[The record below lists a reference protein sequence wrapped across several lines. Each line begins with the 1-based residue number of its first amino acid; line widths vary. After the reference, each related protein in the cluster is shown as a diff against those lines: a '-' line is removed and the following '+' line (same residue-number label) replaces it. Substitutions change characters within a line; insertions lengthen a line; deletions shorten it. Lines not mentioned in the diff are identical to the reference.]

1 MPKKHHQGFIPLIG
15 LITTAFLAVA
25 VFIGT
30 AIVSNKNTNLDL
42 RGLANTQRADGQC
55 LGPGESCT
63 SGKSYF
69 DNICTPTDERCG
81 TKTVTTN
88 PTTPTKIADG
98 QCLGP
103 GESCSSGKSYTDN
116 SCTPTD
122 ERCGVKQEVETV
134 LVDNGDCAPNNTTT
148 KQYKC
153 QNDKGYA
160 DTTCG
165 GRNYRCGTKTSSKA
179 DGQCLG
185 PGESCSSGK
194 SYTDNSCTP
203 TDERCGV
210 KQEVETVL
218 VDNGDCAP
226 NNTTTKQYKCQND
239 KGYADTTCG
248 GRNYRCGTKTSSKA
262 DGQCLGPGE
271 SCSSGKSYT
280 DNSCTP
286 TDERCGDKP
295 VITTVSV
302 ANGACLGLA
311 TGIQYVCQSG
321 IGYGDS
327 TCGGRNY
334 RCGDRPS
341 SSSTVSITQASGS
354 VEERICAYN
363 GQSYMI
369 AITSG
374 STTTYTNESCDPQ
387 TTALAVDYTGTCGPG
402 QGYWE
407 YLTGIN
413 PACAPESSKTPPGP
427 IETFLMNTAP
437 EDPTLLLASLYAH
450 QTLLG
455 FGKATTT
462 LSQISTAGYI
472 YGTNALATAA
482 QSIPAWAATLLE
494 LVGGVGGSYATLTQA
509 HTCAQ
514 NPSAAG
520 CDLFF
525 VGAQLGWLDDIP
537 QFGQSLLNRGNRLVT
552 NQLDNLA
559 GSSLFNIKPID
570 SLDTASALNSM
581 QETTTFYKGIQN
593 FDPELGGILPGGLS
607 STANTTVKYGAYET
621 GTGVAYQDLR
631 AALDHALAGQ
641 TGSSAYGSWTPNLST
656 AQKYAGNQGVVVST
670 QRSQGEF
677 MNLSKILSDLPEFG
691 GSFTNPNFYNTWEE
705 LVNTEIKYS
714 MVNEGVDLLTAK
726 KNVLETLYKNARTI
740 IEKSQE
746 VLIPGVVTNFSI
758 VQP

>member
-203 TDERCGV
+203 TDERCGDKPV
-210 KQEVETVL
+210 ITTVS
-218 VDNGDCAP
+218 VANGACLGLA
-226 NNTTTKQYKCQND
+226 TGIQYVCQSGI
-239 KGYADTTCG
+239 GYGDSTCG

-271 SCSSGKSYT
+271 SCTSGKSYT

-334 RCGDRPS
+334 RCG
-341 SSSTVSITQASGS
+341 TKT
-354 VEERICAYN
+354 
-363 GQSYMI
+363 
-369 AITSG
+369 
-374 STTTYTNESCDPQ
+374 
-387 TTALAVDYTGTCGPG
+387 
-402 QGYWE
+402 
-407 YLTGIN
+407 
-413 PACAPESSKTPPGP
+413 SSKADG
-427 IETFLMNTAP
+427 
-437 EDPTLLLASLYAH
+437 
-450 QTLLG
+450 QCLG
-455 FGKATTT
+455 
-462 LSQISTAGYI
+462 
-472 YGTNALATAA
+472 
-482 QSIPAWAATLLE
+482 
-494 LVGGVGGSYATLTQA
+494 
-509 HTCAQ
+509 
-514 NPSAAG
+514 
-520 CDLFF
+520 
-525 VGAQLGWLDDIP
+525 
-537 QFGQSLLNRGNRLVT
+537 
-552 NQLDNLA
+552 
-559 GSSLFNIKPID
+559 
-570 SLDTASALNSM
+570 
-581 QETTTFYKGIQN
+581 
-593 FDPELGGILPGGLS
+593 
-607 STANTTVKYGAYET
+607 
-621 GTGVAYQDLR
+621 
-631 AALDHALAGQ
+631 
-641 TGSSAYGSWTPNLST
+641 
-656 AQKYAGNQGVVVST
+656 
-670 QRSQGEF
+670 
-677 MNLSKILSDLPEFG
+677 
-691 GSFTNPNFYNTWEE
+691 
-705 LVNTEIKYS
+705 
-714 MVNEGVDLLTAK
+714 
-726 KNVLETLYKNARTI
+726 
-740 IEKSQE
+740 
-746 VLIPGVVTNFSI
+746 
-758 VQP
+758 

>member
-185 PGESCSSGK
+185 PGESC
-194 SYTDNSCTP
+194 T
-203 TDERCGV
+203 
-210 KQEVETVL
+210 
-218 VDNGDCAP
+218 
-226 NNTTTKQYKCQND
+226 
-239 KGYADTTCG
+239 
-248 GRNYRCGTKTSSKA
+248 
-262 DGQCLGPGE
+262 
-271 SCSSGKSYT
+271 SGKSYT

-295 VITTVSV
+295 VLTKVSV
-302 ANGACLGLA
+302 ANGQCLGSA
-311 TGIQYVCQSG
+311 SG
-321 IGYGDS
+321 FEYSCSSGVGYGDS
-327 TCGGRNY
+327 SCGGRNY
-334 RCGDRPS
+334 RCGDRPT

-413 PACAPESSKTPPGP
+413 PASAPASSKTPPGP

-437 EDPTLLLASLYAH
+437 EDPTLLLASLYAP

-455 FGKATTT
+455 FGQATTT

-494 LVGGVGGSYATLTQA
+494 LVGGGGGTYATITQA
-509 HTCAQ
+509 NTCAQ

-691 GSFTNPNFYNTWEE
+691 GSFTNPNFYNTLEE
-705 LVNTEIKYS
+705 MANTEIKYS

>member
-122 ERCGVKQEVETV
+122 ER
-134 LVDNGDCAPNNTTT
+134 
-148 KQYKC
+148 
-153 QNDKGYA
+153 
-160 DTTCG
+160 
-165 GRNYRCGTKTSSKA
+165 
-179 DGQCLG
+179 
-185 PGESCSSGK
+185 
-194 SYTDNSCTP
+194 
-203 TDERCGV
+203 
-210 KQEVETVL
+210 
-218 VDNGDCAP
+218 
-226 NNTTTKQYKCQND
+226 
-239 KGYADTTCG
+239 
-248 GRNYRCGTKTSSKA
+248 
-262 DGQCLGPGE
+262 
-271 SCSSGKSYT
+271 
-280 DNSCTP
+280 
-286 TDERCGDKP
+286 RCGDKP

-327 TCGGRNY
+327 TCGGRNYRCGTKTSSKADGQCLGPGESCTSGKSYTDNSCTPTDERCGDKPVLTKVSVANGQCLGSASGFEYSCSSGVGYGDSSCGGRNY

-437 EDPTLLLASLYAH
+437 EDPTLLLASLYAP

-455 FGKATTT
+455 FGQATTT

-494 LVGGVGGSYATLTQA
+494 LVGGVGGTYATITQA
-509 HTCAQ
+509 NTCAQ

>member
-1 MPKKHHQGFIPLIG
+1 
-15 LITTAFLAVA
+15 
-25 VFIGT
+25 
-30 AIVSNKNTNLDL
+30 
-42 RGLANTQRADGQC
+42 
-55 LGPGESCT
+55 
-63 SGKSYF
+63 
-69 DNICTPTDERCG
+69 
-81 TKTVTTN
+81 
-88 PTTPTKIADG
+88 
-98 QCLGP
+98 
-103 GESCSSGKSYTDN
+103 
-116 SCTPTD
+116 
-122 ERCGVKQEVETV
+122 
-134 LVDNGDCAPNNTTT
+134 
-148 KQYKC
+148 
-153 QNDKGYA
+153 
-160 DTTCG
+160 
-165 GRNYRCGTKTSSKA
+165 
-179 DGQCLG
+179 
-185 PGESCSSGK
+185 
-194 SYTDNSCTP
+194 
-203 TDERCGV
+203 
-210 KQEVETVL
+210 
-218 VDNGDCAP
+218 
-226 NNTTTKQYKCQND
+226 
-239 KGYADTTCG
+239 
-248 GRNYRCGTKTSSKA
+248 
-262 DGQCLGPGE
+262 
-271 SCSSGKSYT
+271 
-280 DNSCTP
+280 
-286 TDERCGDKP
+286 
-295 VITTVSV
+295 
-302 ANGACLGLA
+302 
-311 TGIQYVCQSG
+311 
-321 IGYGDS
+321 
-327 TCGGRNY
+327 
-334 RCGDRPS
+334 
-341 SSSTVSITQASGS
+341 
-354 VEERICAYN
+354 
-363 GQSYMI
+363 MI

-437 EDPTLLLASLYAH
+437 EDPTLLLASLYAP

-455 FGKATTT
+455 FGQATTT

-494 LVGGVGGSYATLTQA
+494 LVGGVGGTYATITQA
-509 HTCAQ
+509 NTCAQ

>member
-185 PGESCSSGK
+185 PGESC
-194 SYTDNSCTP
+194 T
-203 TDERCGV
+203 
-210 KQEVETVL
+210 
-218 VDNGDCAP
+218 
-226 NNTTTKQYKCQND
+226 
-239 KGYADTTCG
+239 
-248 GRNYRCGTKTSSKA
+248 
-262 DGQCLGPGE
+262 
-271 SCSSGKSYT
+271 SGKSYT

-295 VITTVSV
+295 VLTKVSV
-302 ANGACLGLA
+302 ANGQCLGSA
-311 TGIQYVCQSG
+311 SG
-321 IGYGDS
+321 FEYSCSSGVGYGDS
-327 TCGGRNY
+327 SCGGRNY

-437 EDPTLLLASLYAH
+437 EDPTLLLASLYAP

-455 FGKATTT
+455 FGQATTT

-494 LVGGVGGSYATLTQA
+494 LVGGVGGTYATITQA
-509 HTCAQ
+509 NTCAQ